1 MNLNNLT
8 NRQQM
13 ILLILISA
21 DRPQTS
27 LSIANRLSVSSR
39 TVKSEMIQIEDVLK
53 QNGARLIAKRNS
65 GYSIEVASEERFAD
79 LREQLRSKSAHINLM
94 NSKEGELFLYLTRKL
109 VAGSQWITETR
120 LCNEFYISPFQLN
133 SLMKKISLFFESFR
147 LNLLSSTKG
156 VKISGSE
163 QMIRVAMT
171 ELTELRSADSGNAAQ
186 DEQFEMWTGC
196 SFQERQDIRHC
207 FLRILRRSGYA
218 VRDSASHRI
227 AMYLIIARNRY
238 QAGHRIEHL
247 CNNDGQ
253 LEDTGVYRLAEE
265 IVSELRKRFSGFD
278 LDQTEILFIEALI
291 LSNLDVTLDENYQKA
306 APYLNEEITRA
317 ADEAR
322 KALYEYARITIEPES
337 RADRTLKQMLLPI
350 AAGKRYELDGYEH
363 YDFSSDRTYQKDP
376 LCMHVSWIVCRAVA
390 KTLDCRFSLFD
401 NTALACWFMGILTEE
416 RYPIK
421 KLRILT
427 THSVAGAF
435 AKTQTEALK
444 ELYSS
449 FIETISPVELYEI
462 RDLPENYYDVVLAE
476 NVEPGKYGKGLFG
489 YNYDYPACRIK
500 MVDNGT
506 DFRTIYNEVLS
517 LAYQTDTLIPELSS
531 VHIYHE
537 YEYFSEKQT
546 YQLFAERY
554 GSKPDKKK
562 RLYRFMSE
570 QKNENLL
577 ISNETAFVFGC
588 SECCKDGYLD
598 LYYLTKPG
606 KWYGSSIRRIL
617 FVSWPDDASM
627 IRLKTEA
634 AVLNRFA
641 SDPNMAEDFSADPEQ
656 AMKKAL
662 RESVSVT

>member
-1 MNLNNLT
+1 M
-8 NRQQM
+8 
-13 ILLILISA
+13 
-21 DRPQTS
+21 
-27 LSIANRLSVSSR
+27 
-39 TVKSEMIQIEDVLK
+39 
-53 QNGARLIAKRNS
+53 
-65 GYSIEVASEERFAD
+65 
-79 LREQLRSKSAHINLM
+79 
-94 NSKEGELFLYLTRKL
+94 
-109 VAGSQWITETR
+109 
-120 LCNEFYISPFQLN
+120 
-133 SLMKKISLFFESFR
+133 
-147 LNLLSSTKG
+147 G
-156 VKISGSE
+156 V
-163 QMIRVAMT
+163 
-171 ELTELRSADSGNAAQ
+171 
-186 DEQFEMWTGC
+186 
-196 SFQERQDIRHC
+196 
-207 FLRILRRSGYA
+207 
-218 VRDSASHRI
+218 
-227 AMYLIIARNRY
+227 
-238 QAGHRIEHL
+238 
-247 CNNDGQ
+247 
-253 LEDTGVYRLAEE
+253 
-265 IVSELRKRFSGFD
+265 
-278 LDQTEILFIEALI
+278 
-291 LSNLDVTLDENYQKA
+291 
-306 APYLNEEITRA
+306 
-317 ADEAR
+317 
-322 KALYEYARITIEPES
+322 
-337 RADRTLKQMLLPI
+337 
-350 AAGKRYELDGYEH
+350 
-363 YDFSSDRTYQKDP
+363 
-376 LCMHVSWIVCRAVA
+376 
-390 KTLDCRFSLFD
+390 
-401 NTALACWFMGILTEE
+401 LTEE

-617 FVSWPDDASM
+617 FVSWPDDASI